1 MMFHLLSWERLLTGC
16 LIDACRCPIT
26 GSSMCPLLLLVSLD
40 LKSTVPSPRHLV
52 CSISIYLFMPGGY
65 SVCRLFTWDNGVP
78 PSEKY
83 LCRGA
88 HMLPMLIIHD
98 HIWLFSPENLHP
110 YVPSWDSTHLLPIG
124 FLLKEYMCYREMKR
138 KLAFKISRTSER
150 ID

>member
-1 MMFHLLSWERLLTGC
+1 MIFHLLSWEGLLTDC

-26 GSSMCPLLLLVSLD
+26 GSSICPLLLFLSLD

-52 CSISIYLFMPGGY
+52 CSISIYLFMPEGY

-83 LCRGA
+83 LCREA
-88 HMLPMLIIHD
+88 HMLLMLIIHAD
-98 HIWLFSPENLHP
+98 IWLFSPENLHP
-110 YVPSWDSTHLLPIG
+110 YVRSFLEHLLPIG
-124 FLLKEYMCYREMKR
+124 FLLKEYVYHREMKR